1 MKILRKFIMGLYAKI
16 SILKNLWEDFS
27 KTKLAIKLA
36 F

>member
-1 MKILRKFIMGLYAKI
+1 MKILKNFIMGLYAKI
-16 SILKNLWEDFS
+16 SMLEDLWEYFP